1 MACTTCGQKRR
12 GVGAQR
18 APDAPAR
25 RTREIVT
32 GAAVMVE
39 ISSAILP
46 VNVLLPM
53 RLLAY
58 QAGRK
63 LLIYLPTTELPRP
76 IAEWLVGRF
85 PGHVVMV
92 VETQDIASVPTQDIA
107 PVPTPVETPVST
119 QTETPVETQNIASV
133 LSVPTKKKKASKPR

>member
-12 GVGAQR
+12 GVGA
-18 APDAPAR
+18 DAPAR

-32 GAAVMVE
+32 GAPVMVE

-53 RLLAY
+53 RLLAF

-85 PGHVVMV
+85 PGHVVI
-92 VETQDIASVPTQDIA
+92 ETQDIASVPTQDIA
-107 PVPTPVETPVST
+107 PVPTPVPTPVST

-133 LSVPTKKKKASKPR
+133 LPSVPTKKKKASKPR

>member
-32 GAAVMVE
+32 GAPVMVE

-63 LLIYLPTTELPRP
+63 LLIHLPTTELPRP

-85 PGHVVMV
+85 PGHVVI
-92 VETQDIASVPTQDIA
+92 VETRV
-107 PVPTPVETPVST
+107 
-119 QTETPVETQNIASV
+119 ETPVETQNIASV
-133 LSVPTKKKKASKPR
+133 PSVPTKKKKASKPL

>member
-12 GVGAQR
+12 GVGA
-18 APDAPAR
+18 DAPAR

-32 GAAVMVE
+32 GAPVTVQLGAAV
-39 ISSAILP
+39 LP

-85 PGHVVMV
+85 PGHVVI
-92 VETQDIASVPTQDIA
+92 ETQDIASVPTQDIA
-107 PVPTPVETPVST
+107 
-119 QTETPVETQNIASV
+119 
-133 LSVPTKKKKASKPR
+133 SVPTKKQKASKLR

>member
-1 MACTTCGQKRR
+1 
-12 GVGAQR
+12 
-18 APDAPAR
+18 
-25 RTREIVT
+25 
-32 GAAVMVE
+32 VE

-53 RLLAY
+53 RLLAF

-85 PGHVVMV
+85 PGHVV
-92 VETQDIASVPTQDIA
+92 IVPTR
-107 PVPTPVETPVST
+107 
-119 QTETPVETQNIASV
+119 VETQNIASV
-133 LSVPTKKKKASKPR
+133 PPVPTRVETQTVETQNIASVPSVRTKKKASKPR

>member
-32 GAAVMVE
+32 GAPVTVQLAAAV
-39 ISSAILP
+39 LP

-85 PGHVVMV
+85 PGHVVIV
-92 VETQDIASVPTQDIA
+92 QTRVETQDIASVPTQDIA
-107 PVPTPVETPVST
+107 SVPTRVET
-119 QTETPVETQNIASV
+119 QTVETQNIASV
-133 LSVPTKKKKASKPR
+133 PSVRTKKKASKPR